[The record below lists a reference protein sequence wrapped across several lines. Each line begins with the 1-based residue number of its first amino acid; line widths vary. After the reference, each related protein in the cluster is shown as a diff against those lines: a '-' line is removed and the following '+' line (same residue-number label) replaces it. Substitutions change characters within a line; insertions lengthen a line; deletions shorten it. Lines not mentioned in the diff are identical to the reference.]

1 MTNPTIPESGD
12 PELLSLVA
20 SKTTNVVVITNP
32 EGHIL
37 WVNESFKKLTGFT
50 LDDVRGQRPGAL
62 LQGPETD
69 PATIAH
75 MRAQLARGEGF
86 TVEIVNYT
94 KDRRTYWMSVDC
106 QPVKDAHGRIRQF
119 IAIESDISAR
129 KAAELALKQTEE
141 KFRGIF
147 ENAVMGIFQT
157 TASGQYIAANLALA
171 RIYGYDSVDDLKTS
185 VGDIARQLYVNP
197 DRRAQFI
204 DAIASGQVENFE
216 SQIHRKDGSII
227 WITENARE
235 VRGPRGEFL
244 FYEGTIENI
253 TQRKVAEEKLQAAKQ
268 VAEAASRSKSD
279 FLANTS
285 HEIRT
290 PLNGVI
296 GMLDLLTG
304 TRLDPQQQRY
314 AAIAKSSADAL
325 LTLIN
330 DILDFS
336 KIEAGKLELSPA
348 EFDLAQT
355 VEQVVEMLG
364 PRAAARGLEFAACV
378 DPAVHRNL
386 RGDPDRLRQILVN
399 LTSNAIKFT
408 HSGEVIIRAAL
419 LEDGPAPLVKF
430 TVSDTGIGIAPER
443 MHRLFQSFSQ
453 VDASTTRKYGGTGL
467 GLAICKQ
474 LVALMGGDVGVESA
488 PGKGSTFWFTARFEK
503 QPARALP
510 AHSVPRNLNVR
521 GLRVLAVDD
530 NATHCEILTEQLRHW
545 GFLTG
550 AASSGPDALVALA
563 AAAEAGHPYA
573 VAVVDMQMP
582 QMDGLELG
590 AAIKNHPSL
599 RDTVLIMLTSLDSS
613 LPESELRAAGFAG
626 YMHKPLRQSL
636 LFDAIMESVAGQA
649 QLLAAAAP
657 LAPPATNLVTRAG
670 VRVLLAEDNEVNQVV
685 AVELLRRAGYACDLV
700 SDGRQAVEAVAKNRY
715 DVVLMDCQMPELDGF
730 EATALIRAH
739 EAVARNRHTP
749 IVALTANAVKGDRER
764 CLAAGMDFYLTKP
777 IDPVKLIEMVDS
789 IAMLK
794 TRPSP
799 STPAPVPAPAA
810 PAAPAPSTKPPIAYD
825 DLLERC
831 LGSTDF
837 LKGLL
842 KRCESAWAKD
852 ISALTDAIRSK
863 DPAAVSRAA
872 HALKGSAANL
882 SATTVQ
888 KLAGQIES
896 LARAGD
902 LTTAQSAVPTLE
914 QAVAECKNYITQIV
928 SN

>member
-1 MTNPTIPESGD
+1 MTCSDIPLLPESGD

-32 EGHIL
+32 LGNIL
-37 WVNESFKKLTGFT
+37 WVNESFRKLTQFT
-50 LDDVRGQRPGAL
+50 LDEVRGKRPGAL
-62 LQGPETD
+62 LQGPDTD
-69 PATIAH
+69 PATVAH
-75 MRAQLARGEGF
+75 MRSQLARGEGF

-94 KDRRTYWMSVDC
+94 KDRRPYWMAVDC
-106 QPVKDAHGRIRQF
+106 QPVKDAQGTIRQF
-119 IAIESDISAR
+119 IAIESDI
-129 KAAELALKQTEE
+129 
-141 KFRGIF
+141 
-147 ENAVMGIFQT
+147 
-157 TASGQYIAANLALA
+157 TA
-171 RIYGYDSVDDLKTS
+171 
-185 VGDIARQLYVNP
+185 
-197 DRRAQFI
+197 
-204 DAIASGQVENFE
+204 
-216 SQIHRKDGSII
+216 
-227 WITENARE
+227 
-235 VRGPRGEFL
+235 
-244 FYEGTIENI
+244 
-253 TQRKVAEEKLQAAKQ
+253 RKVAEEKLQVAKE

-304 TRLDPQQQRY
+304 TKLDPQQQRY

-348 EFDLAQT
+348 DFDLAQT

-364 PRAAARGLEFAACV
+364 PRAASRGLEFAACV
-378 DPAVHRNL
+378 DPAVHCHL

-408 HSGEVIIRAAL
+408 HAGEVVIRAAL
-419 LEDGPAPLVKF
+419 LEDGPNPLVKF
-430 TVSDTGIGIAPER
+430 TVSDTGIGIPPER

-474 LVALMGGDVGVESA
+474 LVALMGGDVGVEST

-503 QPARALP
+503 QPQRALP
-510 AHSVPRNLNVR
+510 VPSVPRNLNVR

-550 AASSGPDALVALA
+550 AASSGPDALIALA

-590 AAIKNHPSL
+590 AAIKNNPAL

-613 LPESELRAAGFAG
+613 LPESQLRSAGFAG

-636 LFDAIMESVAGQA
+636 LFDAIMESIAGQA
-649 QLLAAAAP
+649 QLLATSAPAQRPAAN
-657 LAPPATNLVTRAG
+657 LATRAG
-670 VRVLLAEDNEVNQVV
+670 VRILLAEDNEVNQVV
-685 AVELLRRAGYACDLV
+685 AIEILRRTGYACDVV
-700 SDGRQAVEAVAKNRY
+700 SHGRQAVEAVSKHRY

-730 EATALIRAH
+730 EATALIRSH
-739 EAVARNRHTP
+739 EVAANGRRTP

-777 IDPVKLIEMVDS
+777 IDPVKLIDMVDS

-794 TRPSP
+794 SRPASPLPAATRAPTP
-799 STPAPVPAPAA
+799 TPAALPAA
-810 PAAPAPSTKPPIAYD
+810 DTKPPISYD

-852 ISALTDAIRSK
+852 ISALTDAIRSN

-888 KLAGQIES
+888 KLAGEIES

-902 LTTAQSAVPTLE
+902 LVTAQNAVPTLE
-914 QAVAECKNYITQIV
+914 QAVDECKTYIAQITN
-928 SN
+928 S